1 MATKKKADALPAK
14 TASSEKSVEKPVK
27 KAAVKKAAVKED
39 KKVKAASPKKAS
51 AKALASDAKP
61 AAVKPKKAAATKVS
75 APKSEKNTVTVTFEV
90 RFSTEFGQQLFMV
103 GNHELLGNNDIAKA
117 TPLQYLN
124 EKAWSV
130 TIDFDA
136 NDVPVFISYKYFVQ
150 NIDGSIIEEGVAN
163 KNIDLSASAGKNIY
177 VSDFWSFSGFPAG
190 LFETKP
196 FKVLLNKDTEVKK
209 VRNAT
214 HTFTIKAPA
223 VKENE
228 VVCMLGNDKKTGAWE
243 VKKALPLSPLAN
255 GNWQIELDLSK
266 AEFPLEYKF
275 GLWDSKEKKL
285 ITLEAYENRV
295 CNISATKDKK
305 VFINEGLI
313 NLQENA

>member
-1 MATKKKADALPAK
+1 MATKKKADALPAN
-14 TASSEKSVEKPVK
+14 TASSEKSVEIPIK
-27 KAAVKKAAVKED
+27 KTAVKKAAVKGE
-39 KKVKAASPKKAS
+39 KKVKAASPKKAT
-51 AKALASDAKP
+51 ATNAEPTAS
-61 AAVKPKKAAATKVS
+61 KPKKAVTTKVS
-75 APKSEKNTVTVTFEV
+75 TPKSAKNTITVTFEV
-90 RFSTEFGQQLFMV
+90 RFSTEFGQQLFIV

-124 EKAWSV
+124 EKAWNV
-130 TIDFDA
+130 TLDFDA
-136 NDVPVFISYKYFVQ
+136 SNIPIFISYKYFVQ

-196 FKVLLNKDTEVKK
+196 FKVLLNKNTEVKK
-209 VRNAT
+209 VSNAT
-214 HTFTIKAPA
+214 HIFTIKAP
-223 VKENE
+223 VVNEDE

-266 AEFPLEYKF
+266 SVFPLEYKF
-275 GLWDSKEKKL
+275 GLWNKNDKKL
-285 ITLEAYENRV
+285 ITLEGYENRI

-313 NLQENA
+313 NLPENA

>member
-1 MATKKKADALPAK
+1 MATKKKADAPAK
-14 TASSEKSVEKPVK
+14 EKKASEKAIEKPIKKATVK
-27 KAAVKKAAVKED
+27 KTVAKENKKVKTITSDKVAPKVATVRKAAVKATA
-39 KKVKAASPKKAS
+39 
-51 AKALASDAKP
+51 
-61 AAVKPKKAAATKVS
+61 KPKKATTAKI
-75 APKSEKNTVTVTFEV
+75 EKDTITVTFEV
-90 RFSTEFGQQLFMV
+90 RFSTEFGQQLFIV
-103 GNHELLGNNDIAKA
+103 GNHELLGNNDTSKA

-130 TIDFDA
+130 TINFDA
-136 NDVPVFISYKYFVQ
+136 SDIPVFISYKYFVQ

-163 KNIDLSASAGKNIY
+163 KNIDLSASAGKSIY

-228 VVCMLGNDKKTGAWE
+228 VICLLGNDKKFGAWE
-243 VKKALPLSPLAN
+243 VKKALLLSPLAN

-275 GLWDSKEKKL
+275 GLWNKKEKQL
-285 ITLEAYENRV
+285 IALEAYENRI
-295 CNISATKDKK
+295 CNISATKDTK

>member
-1 MATKKKADALPAK
+1 MATKKKADAPAK
-14 TASSEKSVEKPVK
+14 EKKASEKAIEKPIKKATVK
-27 KAAVKKAAVKED
+27 KTVAKENKKVKTITSDKVAPKVATVRKAAVKATA
-39 KKVKAASPKKAS
+39 
-51 AKALASDAKP
+51 
-61 AAVKPKKAAATKVS
+61 KPKKATTAKI
-75 APKSEKNTVTVTFEV
+75 EKDTITVTFEV
-90 RFSTEFGQQLFMV
+90 RFSTEFGQQLFIV
-103 GNHELLGNNDIAKA
+103 GNHELLGNNDTSRA

-130 TIDFDA
+130 TINFDA
-136 NDVPVFISYKYFVQ
+136 SDIPVFISYKYFVQ

-163 KNIDLSASAGKNIY
+163 KNIDLSASAGKSIY

-228 VVCMLGNDKKTGAWE
+228 VICLLGNDKKFGAWE
-243 VKKALPLSPLAN
+243 VKKALLLSPFAN

-275 GLWDSKEKKL
+275 GLWNKKEKQL
-285 ITLEAYENRV
+285 IALEAYENRI
-295 CNISATKDKK
+295 CNIYTTKDTK